1 MDVLRAWCGCCL
13 GTGRKEAPSREA
25 SEYAPLLQ
33 QAESAPGG
41 PVTRHHPCLFPEPV
55 VERILQRLRT
65 YVHSMTYDSD
75 LLDVDTNA
83 PKHGNTPGSSHVES
97 SSDAPITIPTQ
108 GIHVHHMK
116 LHAAGASDDSSSADV
131 PNDQVDDAAIQGSQ
145 QRLQAWKG
153 ES

>member
-1 MDVLRAWCGCCL
+1 M
-13 GTGRKEAPSREA
+13 
-25 SEYAPLLQ
+25 
-33 QAESAPGG
+33 
-41 PVTRHHPCLFPEPV
+41 TRHHPCLFPEPV

-65 YVHSMTYDSD
+65 D

>member
-13 GTGRKEAPSREA
+13 GRGRKEAPGHEA
-25 SEYAPLLQ
+25 SECAPLLR

-41 PVTRHHPCLFPEPV
+41 PVTQHHPCLFPEPV
-55 VERILQRLRT
+55 VERILRRLRT

-83 PKHGNTPGSSHVES
+83 PKYGHTPGSSHAES

-116 LHAAGASDDSSSADV
+116 LRAAGASDNSSSADV
-131 PNDQVDDAAIQGSQ
+131 PNDHVDDAAIQGSQ